1 MSGFMVKINT
11 DFSSC
16 LARSSLFEESCDHQ
30 TSRFSS
36 LRFPG
41 TAVVKMLLVF
51 ITAVSLLPNFQGK
64 STKVDSCVLSQD
76 LKHAIFLFHMLF

>member
-1 MSGFMVKINT
+1 MSVIMVKIN
-11 DFSSC
+11 
-16 LARSSLFEESCDHQ
+16 SSLFEESCDHQ

-41 TAVVKMLLVF
+41 TALVKMLLVF

-64 STKVDSCVLSQD
+64 STKVDSCILSQEEIHNIPFPYALLRD
-76 LKHAIFLFHMLF
+76 L